1 MTEVNA
7 PKPLREEPSGLG
19 RALELTARET
29 AQVNPVARARVWKKL
44 SRPANHWHAKHP
56 WLAGATALAAAFAMI
71 FWTSGRR
78 VSPRTW
84 HLEETAGGVWLEG
97 SSAALQPGGVLPEGA
112 RLLIGDEGAAVIS
125 EGPVQVALAPG
136 TTLRLDP
143 RADLKLEQGMAA
155 VRILGE
161 RRFTIAAGAYTL
173 RASSGVFV
181 AEVSSSRVRVRA
193 EGAPLVVDGPGGGNV
208 AQGSSW
214 TSDAGDKDDLV
225 APAQLITALQKGSA
239 LQRLAMLHP
248 AGPSP
253 AASGG
258 SGTALLAQAHADES
272 AKDYA
277 GAAASYA
284 RLAELGGARA
294 PAALYELARLRLKFL
309 GQPQAALDAL
319 DQARSRYPANPLAQE
334 VALSA
339 IDARLALGHDDAT
352 LSEMNLFLEQYSSS
366 ERAAEV
372 RWLRASLEVRAGD
385 CRAAGSDL
393 SLLAR
398 DPVQGANALL
408 GEAVCARRRGD
419 EPSARTALRD
429 YLQRYPDAAHRRE
442 AQAAVAGA
450 TLELP

>member
-7 PKPLREEPSGLG
+7 PKPLRDQPSSLG
-19 RALELTARET
+19 RALEATARKAE
-29 AQVNPVARARVWKKL
+29 QVNPAARARVWKKL
-44 SRPANHWHAKHP
+44 AGPADRWHAKHL
-56 WLAGATALAAAFAMI
+56 WIAGATALAAAFAMI
-71 FWTSGRR
+71 FWASTPRG
-78 VSPRTW
+78 SPRAW
-84 HLEETAGGVWLEG
+84 RLEEIAGEVRLEG
-97 SSAALQPGGVLPEGA
+97 SSSALQPGSVLPEGS
-112 RLLIGDEGAAVIS
+112 RLRIGDAGAAVIS
-125 EGPVQVALAPG
+125 EGTVQVALAPG

-143 RADLKLEQGMAA
+143 LADLQLEQGMAA

-173 RASSGVFV
+173 RASTGVFV

-193 EGAPLVVDGPGGGNV
+193 EGAPIAVDGPGGGSV
-208 AQGSSW
+208 ARGSSW
-214 TSDAGDKDDLV
+214 TSEAGDKDDLV
-225 APAQLITALQKGSA
+225 APAQLINALEKGSA

-248 AGPSP
+248 AGPGP

-258 SGTALLAQAHADES
+258 IGTALLAQAHADES

-284 RLAELGGARA
+284 RLAEFGGARA

-309 GQPQAALDAL
+309 GQPQGALDAL
-319 DQARSRYPANPLAQE
+319 EQARSRYPANPLAQE

-339 IDARLALGHDDAT
+339 IDARLAVGHDDAT
-352 LSEMNLFLEQYSSS
+352 LSEMDLFLEKYSSS

-385 CRAAGSDL
+385 CQAAGSDL

-419 EPSARTALRD
+419 ESSARAALRG
-429 YLQRYPDAAHRRE
+429 YLRRYPDGAHRRE
-442 AQAAVAGA
+442 AQAAASGA